1 MRSSMK
7 MKEKKATEKT
17 ALKKLLEAKKMANLG
32 TFARGVSIIGVGCT
46 PFMMTLDSP
55 ETAGLTEGELF
66 GYAAIEAMKDAGV
79 SPKDIEY
86 YIHGEANPYG
96 MSHYMTPNMQ
106 VSRWF
111 GAHGTPSH
119 HHSEAC
125 CTGFIAL
132 DQAANLV
139 ASGKYDMVLTG
150 CVEMAGSA
158 PDLGKP
164 AHMRHELTNEEFMEM
179 LSRVYDRAYSNPL
192 EAAAFEVMDD
202 TAAEYCRR
210 YSLTDEQMDDTLNA
224 LAISC
229 RRASARH
236 PKALHRQEYKDLA
249 LECGFENVDDFLK
262 SPFNPKVTEYLR
274 VSGAEQRCE
283 GAAAA
288 IVCSTE
294 TARKITDRYIEIL
307 GSGACAMEASTPH
320 LERKCT
326 AEAARQVYG
335 LTGVKP
341 EEIGLFM
348 CNDFFIPSEL
358 MAAEETGYL
367 PRGEGWK
374 YILDGR
380 TAFDGDK
387 PMNTNGGRTAF
398 GHAYGASGLAD
409 VYEAVTQMRGE
420 AGERQVKKIPQ
431 YAMLRGFGGGQNVTC
446 AILKKPE

>member
-1 MRSSMK
+1 M
-7 MKEKKATEKT
+7 
-17 ALKKLLEAKKMANLG
+17 AKKIGNY
-32 TFARGVSIIGVGCT
+32 ARGVSIIGVGCT
-46 PFMMTLDSP
+46 PFMQTLDDP

-79 SPKDIEY
+79 SPKDIDY
-86 YIHGEANPYG
+86 FIHGEANPYG

-111 GAHGTPSH
+111 GLHGTPSH

-125 CTGFIAL
+125 CTGYIAL
-132 DQAANLV
+132 EQAAELV
-139 ASGKYDMVLTG
+139 ASGKYDMILTG
-150 CVEMAGSA
+150 GVEMANSA
-158 PDLGKP
+158 PDAGKP
-164 AHMRHELTNEEFMEM
+164 AHMRHELTNEEFMKM
-179 LSRVYDRAYSNPL
+179 LSRCYDRAYTNPL
-192 EAAAFEVMDD
+192 EAGNEVMDD
-202 TAAEYCRR
+202 AASCYARENG
-210 YSLTDEQMDDTLNA
+210 LTDDQMDDTLNA

-229 RRASARH
+229 RRGSARH

-249 LECGFENVDDFLK
+249 LECGFEDVDEFMK

-288 IVCSTE
+288 IVCATDIAK
-294 TARKITDRYIEIL
+294 TITDRYIEIL
-307 GSGACAMEASTPH
+307 GTGQCAFEASTPH
-320 LERKCT
+320 LERKAT
-326 AEAARQVYG
+326 AEASRQVYE
-335 LTGVKP
+335 LTGLEP
-341 EEIGLFM
+341 EELGLFM

-358 MAAEETGYL
+358 MAAEEVGYL
-367 PRGEGWK
+367 PKGEGWK
-374 YILDGR
+374 YIQDGR

-420 AGERQVKKIPQ
+420 AGERQVKTDTK

-446 AILKKPE
+446 TILKKPE